1 MDAMQQMIAVEFR
14 KRIQDVDWRALD
26 WGMKNNK
33 DTGEM
38 TFNITFPGTG
48 AMAQKVLKQKQQQ
61 GAPVVE
67 EQPAPEA
74 APAANVTQM
83 PTEAPAAAAAAAS
96 RKVEVKVA
104 MTKEA
109 VRKLTVEKYPDKFLK
124 SMGLA

>member
-1 MDAMQQMIAVEFR
+1 MDAMQQMIANEFR

-74 APAANVTQM
+74 MPSDNVTQM
-83 PTEAPAAAAAAAS
+83 PTAEMPKAAS

-104 MTKEA
+104 MTQEA
-109 VRKLTVEKYPDKFLK
+109 SRKLTMEKYPDKFLK

>member
-1 MDAMQQMIAVEFR
+1 MDAMQQMIANEFR

-61 GAPVVE
+61 AAPVVE
-67 EQPAPEA
+67 EPAPETA
-74 APAANVTQM
+74 AANVTQM
-83 PTEAPAAAAAAAS
+83 PTPEALPKAAA

-109 VRKLTVEKYPDKFLK
+109 ARKLTMEKYPDKFLK

>member
-14 KRIQDVDWRALD
+14 KRIQDADWRALD

-61 GAPVVE
+61 AVPAVE

-74 APAANVTQM
+74 AAPAANVTPM
-83 PTEAPAAAAAAAS
+83 PTQEAPARAAA

-109 VRKLTVEKYPDKFLK
+109 ARKLTVEKYPDKFLK